1 MSHRKVLLPLTT
13 TLVIVLLCSTAW
25 SQRLDGT
32 LRGTVQDPAK
42 AVVSGAKV
50 TITNQDTGVTQTVTT
65 TSAGNFVFPNLI
77 VGPYTVAVEAPSFQ
91 KYVRKDV
98 QVLPNQIVTAD
109 AMMTVGSPG
118 TTIEVTAGAETVQ
131 VNTSQLSNDFGERA
145 VSDLPN
151 PGLGGTPLNLS
162 ILAPNTTT
170 QGAGVLGE
178 GGSIGGA
185 RPRLNSFNIDGVD
198 DNRVD
203 VTGHTSEVIPEAVA
217 DFNLVTNMFTAEQSH
232 SAGGQFNIITR
243 SGTNNWHGSAW
254 YFNNNR
260 DFNAMDNLEKAAV
273 DDASTNF
280 GTSPRRV
287 DRNRIGG
294 MLGGPILKDKL
305 FIFGAYQFN
314 NIGLA
319 SSSVAQ
325 SAPTTAGLATLNSLA
340 ANDQVREILAQFP
353 TANAALSTES
363 VNGVA
368 IPIGLIQASAPS
380 YQNENTFNIN
390 GDLNAGN
397 HQLRLRYLY
406 DRLRSPNVNPV
417 TPLSQFTG
425 SLSANSQKAI
435 VTDAWNISNTVI
447 NDLRLSYSRFVQDYT
462 VPGAFSNFPNAEVD
476 TLGLNVGPEGN
487 SPQSYAQNNYQ
498 VLDAVSLV
506 RGKHSLKFGAEYRRW
521 IAPSN
526 FLPRSR
532 GEWDYS
538 TLDEL
543 VNDTVPTGS
552 NGALRGAGT
561 GVFNGNQYALYGFV
575 QDDWK
580 VTPRLTLNLGIRYEW
595 YSNPAGVSAQTLNT
609 ISDSDVVQFEDPV
622 QNLPR
627 SYIFRQPKT
636 DTNNF
641 MPRVG
646 FAWDVTGD
654 GKTALRGGF
663 GISFDVTPQNF
674 PLLQLP
680 PQLQTEQNPDITCTL
695 PAAPSWCSNFLAGGP
710 GNGFLGG
717 GGLLQVNVPP
727 ATKED
732 AQAATQGLI
741 LDFVQPKVLT
751 WTLSAEREIMRD
763 TSIELRYL
771 GTRATALPVQ
781 ARMNTQSAFD
791 GGLSP
796 LPTYF
801 TASEVPAT
809 IAGGQRLADF
819 ENFSPFVD
827 PAFSLMTSFPALGG
841 SIYHAGSIDLNRR
854 FSRGVLFRV
863 NYTYSHN
870 IDDATNELF
879 SSLVNPR
886 RPQDWRNMGQD
897 RGNSTL
903 DYPHKFTLAWVWDI
917 PKLKSDNGLL
927 KTVMNGWEWTGNYL
941 IQSGQPVSILSDTDS
956 NGNADAAGDRAIFNP
971 AGTVRAGS
979 GVDLVCVGAGGAT
992 SIHPAL
998 LGDGVTPGCAS
1009 SSVAGYVASDPTA
1022 QYVQAQLGA
1031 LSNVGRNS
1039 FRSPGVNIWNMGMFK
1054 NTNITER
1061 FTVQL
1066 RAMVQNIFNHRN
1078 FSLAQPTVLQTGTL
1092 IGTTNN
1098 ALSSTYSNVD
1108 SGALFL
1114 NPKQFNGGS
1123 RIMELGLKL
1132 IF

>member
-1 MSHRKVLLPLTT
+1 MSRRRVLHPLAT
-13 TLVIVLLCSTAW
+13 TLVIVLLCSTSW

-42 AVVSGAKV
+42 AVVPGATV
-50 TITNQDTGVTQTVTT
+50 TVTNQATGVTQTATT
-65 TSAGNFVFPNLI
+65 TSAGNYVFPNLI
-77 VGPYTVAVEAPSFQ
+77 VGPYTVAVVAPSFQ
-91 KYVRKDV
+91 KYVRKNV
-98 QVLPNQIVTAD
+98 QVLPNQVVTAD
-109 AMMTVGSPG
+109 AMMTVGSSS
-118 TTIEVTAGAETVQ
+118 TTVEVTAGAETVQ
-131 VNTSQLSNDFGERA
+131 VSTSQISNNFGARA

-203 VTGHTSEVIPEAVA
+203 VTGHTTEVIPEAVS

-243 SGTNNWHGSAW
+243 SGTNSWHGAAW

-273 DDASTNF
+273 DDPSTDF

-287 DRNRIGG
+287 DRNRTGG
-294 MLGGPILKDKL
+294 MLGGPIVRDKL

-319 SSSVAQ
+319 ASSVAQ
-325 SAPTTAGLATLNSLA
+325 SAPTAAGLTALNALA
-340 ANDQVREILAQFP
+340 ANDQVRQILAQFP
-353 TANAALSTES
+353 TASAAVSTES

-368 IPIGLIQASAPS
+368 IPVGLIQANAPS

-390 GDLNAGN
+390 GDLNSGN
-397 HQLRLRYLY
+397 NQLRLRYLF

-425 SLSANSQKAI
+425 SLSGDSQKAI
-435 VTDAWNISNTVI
+435 VTDAWTISNTVI
-447 NDLRLSYSRFVQDYT
+447 NDLRLSYSRFIQAFT
-462 VPGAFSNFPNAEVD
+462 VPAAFSNFPNAEVD
-476 TLGLNVGPEGN
+476 TLGLSVGPEGN
-487 SPQSYAQNNYQ
+487 SPQSYGQNNYQ

-506 RGKHSLKFGAEYRRW
+506 RGKHSFKFGAEYRRW

-538 TLDEL
+538 TLGEL
-543 VNDTVPTGS
+543 VNDSVPTGS
-552 NGALRGAGT
+552 NGALRGAGD

-580 VTPRLTLNLGIRYEW
+580 VTPRLTLNLGMRYEW
-595 YSNPAGVSAQTLNT
+595 YSNPAGVSTQTLNT
-609 ISDSDVVQFEDPV
+609 ISDSDAVQFENPV

-627 SYIFRQPKT
+627 SYIFRQPET
-636 DTNNF
+636 DKNNF

-654 GKTALRGGF
+654 GKTAIRGGF

-695 PAAPSWCSNFLAGGP
+695 AGAPPWCANFLAGGP
-710 GNGFLGG
+710 GTGFLGG

-727 ATKED
+727 ATKAD

-741 LDFVQPKVLT
+741 LNFVQPKVLT

-771 GTRATALPVQ
+771 GTRATALPIQ
-781 ARMNTQSAFD
+781 ARMNTQTAFD
-791 GGLSP
+791 AGLSP
-796 LPTYF
+796 LPTF
-801 TASEVPAT
+801 FNASQVPAT
-809 IAGGQRLADF
+809 ITGGQRLADF
-819 ENFSPFVD
+819 ENFSQFVD
-827 PAFSLMTSFPALGG
+827 PAFSTMTSFPALG
-841 SIYHAGSIDLNRR
+841 SSSYHAGSIDFNRR
-854 FSRGVLFRV
+854 MSRGVLIRA

-870 IDDATNELF
+870 IDNATNELF

-903 DYPHKFTLAWVWDI
+903 DYPHKFALAWVWDV
-917 PKLKSDNGLL
+917 PKLKSDNGFL
-927 KTVMNGWEWTGNYL
+927 KTVANGWEWTGNYL
-941 IQSGQPVSILSDTDS
+941 VQSGQPVTILSDTDS
-956 NGNADAAGDRAIFNP
+956 NGNGDAAGDRAIFNP
-971 AGTVRAGS
+971 SGTVRAGS
-979 GVDLVCVGAGGAT
+979 GVDLVCVGGGGAT

-1009 SSVAGYVASDPTA
+1009 STVAGYVASDPTA
-1022 QYVQAQLGA
+1022 QYIQAQLGA
-1031 LSNVGRNS
+1031 QPNVGRNS

-1066 RAMVQNIFNHRN
+1066 RATAQNIFNHRN

-1123 RIMELGLKL
+1123 RILELGVKL

>member
-1 MSHRKVLLPLTT
+1 MSRRRVSHLFST
-13 TLVIVLLCSTAW
+13 TLVILLLCSTSW

-42 AVVSGAKV
+42 AVVIGATV
-50 TITNQDTGVTQTVTT
+50 TITNQDTGVTQSAIT

-77 VGPYTVAVEAPSFQ
+77 VGPYTVAVEAPGFQ
-91 KYVRKDV
+91 KYVRKRV

-109 AMMTVGSPG
+109 AVMTVGSSS
-118 TTIEVTAGAETVQ
+118 TTVEVTAGAETVQ
-131 VNTSQLSNDFGERA
+131 VNTSQISNDFGGRA

-203 VTGHTSEVIPEAVA
+203 VTGHTTEVIPEAVS

-243 SGTNNWHGSAW
+243 SGTNTWHGAAW

-273 DDASTNF
+273 DDPSTNF

-287 DRNRIGG
+287 DRNRTGG
-294 MLGGPILKDKL
+294 MLGGPILKDRL

-319 SSSVAQ
+319 ASSVAQ
-325 SAPTTAGLATLNSLA
+325 SAPTPAGLATLNTLA
-340 ANDQVREILAQFP
+340 ANDQVRQILAQFP
-353 TANAALSTES
+353 TANAASSTES

-390 GDLNAGN
+390 GDLNTRN
-397 HQLRLRYLY
+397 NQLRLRYLY
-406 DRLRSPNVNPV
+406 DRARSPNVNPV

-425 SLSANSQKAI
+425 SLSSDSQKAI
-435 VTDAWNISNTVI
+435 VTDAWTISNTVI
-447 NDLRLSYSRFVQDYT
+447 NDLRLSYSRFIQDFT
-462 VPGAFSNFPNAEVD
+462 VPSAFSNFPNAEVD
-476 TLGLNVGPEGN
+476 TLGLSVGPEGN
-487 SPQSYAQNNYQ
+487 SPQSYGQNNYQ

-506 RGKHSLKFGAEYRRW
+506 RGKHSFKVGAEYRRW

-543 VNDTVPTGS
+543 VNDSVPTGS
-552 NGALRGAGT
+552 NGALRGAGD
-561 GVFNGNQYALYGFV
+561 GAFNGNQYALYGFV

-580 VTPRLTLNLGIRYEW
+580 VTPRLTLNLGMRYEW
-595 YSNPAGVSAQTLNT
+595 YSNPAGVSTQTLNT
-609 ISDSDVVQFEDPV
+609 ISDSDAVQFGAPV

-627 SYIFRQPKT
+627 SYIFRQPET
-636 DTNNF
+636 DKNNF

-695 PAAPSWCSNFLAGGP
+695 AGAPSWCANFLAGGP
-710 GNGFLGG
+710 GTGFLGG

-727 ATKED
+727 ATKAD

-741 LDFVQPKVLT
+741 LNFVQPKVLT
-751 WTLSAEREIMRD
+751 WTLSVERQIMRD

-791 GGLSP
+791 AGLSP
-796 LPTYF
+796 LPTF
-801 TASEVPAT
+801 FSASEVPAT
-809 IAGGQRLADF
+809 IVGGQRLADF

-827 PAFSLMTSFPALGG
+827 PAFSLMTSFPALG
-841 SIYHAGSIDLNRR
+841 SSSYNAGSIDFNRR
-854 FSRGVLFRV
+854 LSRGLLVRA

-870 IDDATNELF
+870 IDNATNELF

-903 DYPHKFTLAWVWDI
+903 DYPHKFALAWVWDV
-917 PKLKSDNGLL
+917 PKLKSENGFL

-971 AGTVRAGS
+971 AGTVRVGS

-992 SIHPAL
+992 SIQPAL

-1009 SSVAGYVASDPTA
+1009 STVAGYVASDPTA

-1031 LSNVGRNS
+1031 RSNVGRNS

-1054 NTNITER
+1054 NTSITER
-1061 FTVQL
+1061 FTIQL
-1066 RAMVQNIFNHRN
+1066 RAMAQNIFNHRN

-1123 RIMELGLKL
+1123 RILELGVKL